1 LAKATRSQTG
11 GSREWRYPIH
21 RERRPRPLK
30 WASGFREI
38 LRGNIRALSLI
49 PRERRFYDLF
59 EQQAATI
66 VCSAGLLEQALADVA
81 NLPTRR
87 REIKDLEHRGDD
99 LTHEIIRALNR
110 TFVTPFDREDIYE
123 LAAGLD
129 DILDYV
135 EEVADTTNLYRI
147 TTIPE
152 PAHELARLLAQAV
165 AQLEQA
171 IGRLESG
178 REGDEHVI
186 EVHRLED
193 VGDSISR
200 HAIAELFSGQRPP
213 LEVIKLKDLYGLLE
227 DALDRCE
234 DVANV
239 LEGIAIKNA

>member
-1 LAKATRSQTG
+1 MLGR
-11 GSREWRYPIH
+11 
-21 RERRPRPLK
+21 
-30 WASGFREI
+30 
-38 LRGNIRALSLI
+38 NVRAMSFV

-59 EQQAATI
+59 EQQAATL
-66 VCSAGLLEQALADVA
+66 VEAADLLEQALAEVG

-99 LTHEIIRALNR
+99 LTHEIVRVLYQ

-129 DILDYV
+129 DILDYI
-135 EEVADTTNLYRI
+135 EEVADTTNLYGI
-147 TTIPE
+147 TTIPG
-152 PAHELARLLAQAV
+152 PARELARLLAQAV
-165 AQLEQA
+165 VQLEQA

-178 REGDEHVI
+178 KGGGEYVI

-193 VGDSISR
+193 VGDSVSR
-200 HAIAELFSGQRPP
+200 RAIAELFSDQHPP
-213 LEVIKLKDLYGLLE
+213 LEVIKLKDLYTLLE

-239 LEGIAIKNA
+239 LEGITIKNA

>member
-1 LAKATRSQTG
+1 LVDRFRG
-11 GSREWRYPIH
+11 ILGSN
-21 RERRPRPLK
+21 
-30 WASGFREI
+30 G
-38 LRGNIRALSLI
+38 RAPSLI

-59 EQQAATI
+59 EQQAATL
-66 VCSAGLLEQALADVA
+66 VHSAGLLEQALADVA
-81 NLPTRR
+81 NLPTRQ
-87 REIKDLEHRGDD
+87 REIKDLEHQGDEI
-99 LTHEIIRALNR
+99 THEIVRALNR

-129 DILDYV
+129 DILDYI
-135 EEVADTTNLYRI
+135 EEVADTTNLYGI
-147 TTIPE
+147 TAIPE
-152 PAHELARLLAQAV
+152 PARELARLLAQAV

-171 IGRLESG
+171 IGKLESG
-178 REGDEHVI
+178 KGGGENVI

-193 VGDSISR
+193 VGDSVSR
-200 HAIAELFSGQRPP
+200 RAIAELFRGQDPP

>member
-1 LAKATRSQTG
+1 MGKGRK
-11 GSREWRYPIH
+11 WRCLIH
-21 RERRPRPLK
+21 RERQPHSPGWL
-30 WASGFREI
+30 SGFREI
-38 LRGNIRALSLI
+38 VRGRNTRGLSLI
-49 PRERRFYDLF
+49 PRERRFYELF
-59 EQQAATI
+59 EQQAATL
-66 VCSAGLLEQALADVA
+66 VHSADLLEQALADVA
-81 NLPTRR
+81 NLPTRQ
-87 REIKDLEHRGDD
+87 REIKDLEHQGDEI
-99 LTHEIIRALNR
+99 THEIIRALNR

-129 DILDYV
+129 DILDYI
-135 EEVADTTNLYRI
+135 EEVADTTNLYGI
-147 TTIPE
+147 TTIPQ
-152 PAHELARLLAQAV
+152 PARELARLLAQAV

-178 REGDEHVI
+178 KGGDEHVI

-200 HAIAELFSGQRPP
+200 RAIAELFGDRHPP